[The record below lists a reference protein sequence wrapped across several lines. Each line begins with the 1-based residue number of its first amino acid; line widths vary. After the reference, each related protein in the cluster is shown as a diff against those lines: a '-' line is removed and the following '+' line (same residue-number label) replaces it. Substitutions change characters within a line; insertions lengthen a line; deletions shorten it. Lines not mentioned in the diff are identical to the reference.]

1 METRAWH
8 GELSAEEEEE
18 RLAAL
23 VKEFKHEEEHERI
36 LPAQAEIMT
45 REVSAIVCAIVF
57 CVCFVIS
64 LCSFRCFVLCVIPAQ
79 AEIELRSATEI
90 AERRRRHEGR
100 LPREVQGC
108 SRNFPYLKT
117 RWSHESK
124 KVGRARQAVIDRMVK
139 LASER
144 CRLDLDPEVEAAHVT
159 LQSPQVG
166 TTAAMVA
173 RSMRLPLD
181 KLKQHRVRLKS
192 DRNNPSFIMEDTQG
206 MGVEQRLAAE
216 KKHQRFLDIFGEEM
230 DTLVRLTARHNVQ
243 IGANAA
249 EAVRNISTSPQ
260 KSGGAAAP
268 RPSPPRYNSP
278 RRSVGAD
285 AGRIDLIK
293 RTTGDLTR
301 TLVAQMFER
310 ADAAFVGSPDK
321 DVLRLS
327 LRHGSGD
334 SSTEFEETE
343 TGFEETGF
351 EEDNMSTD
359 DSRAVGGAGGGGSG
373 NAGSGSSSDERGSDS
388 DSGGDEGGSSGGAPP
403 PSDAERQR
411 QDPYVPTARGRAGTI
426 ANLQGIQ
433 EGLRARGH
441 IVGSPVASS
450 HIGGGGGRGEHA
462 RRGRSG
468 TVANLQGIQ
477 ADLRATGH
485 VSAESPQL
493 AAASLPSGGGGGGGH
508 ARERSGTVANLQGI
522 QQDLHTLGS
531 GGEVGSG
538 ARVVH
543 AEEPAAQSI
552 GEIMAAMASL
562 QESMASIGGGGEEH
576 ARARRASV
584 QLLGSLS
591 THLEGLGYTSPRVYE
606 VAPEPELEPSRGGR
620 STLARSNTLTDVST
634 LQSMQS
640 ALRGIGSGGAEPSA
654 AATAVSAAAAEMAAT
669 AGAGEARA
677 SGALDITMEGVEESE
692 ESDSSGGSSQ
702 EEEQQRA
709 TSFSNVEDREAAAV
723 AVPVEEESTGH
734 PVALPATPRRAG
746 VEEDP
751 DDSIM
756 TTMVDGAAASPTRS
770 DAVTAEEH
778 SMSFGFD
785 ELSSSAEGEESDNE

>member
-36 LPAQAEIMT
+36 IPAQAEIMA
-45 REVSAIVCAIVF
+45 RE
-57 CVCFVIS
+57 
-64 LCSFRCFVLCVIPAQ
+64 
-79 AEIELRSATEI
+79 AEIEMRSATEI

-108 SRNFPYLKT
+108 SRNFAYLKS

-181 KLKQHRVRLKS
+181 KLKQHRVRLKR
-192 DRNNPSFIMEDTQG
+192 DRNNPSYLEDTQG
-206 MGVEQRLAAE
+206 MGVEHRLAAE
-216 KKHQRFLDIFGEEM
+216 KKHQRFLDAFGEEM
-230 DTLVRLTARHNVQ
+230 DTLVRLTARHNVK
-243 IGANAA
+243 IGINAA
-249 EAVRNISTSPQ
+249 DAVRKISTSPQ

-334 SSTEFEETE
+334 SSTEFEDTE
-343 TGFEETGF
+343 TGFEDTSAE
-351 EEDNMSTD
+351 
-359 DSRAVGGAGGGGSG
+359 DSRAEGGAGAGAGGGD
-373 NAGSGSSSDERGSDS
+373 AD
-388 DSGGDEGGSSGGAPP
+388 GGVGGCGGGGGSSGDERSSEGGGGEGSSGGSDAPP
-403 PSDAERQR
+403 PSSAERRR
-411 QDPYVPTARGRAGTI
+411 QDLYVPTARGRAGTI

-433 EGLRARGH
+433 EGLRASGH
-441 IVGSPVASS
+441 VIGSPVVSS
-450 HIGGGGGRGEHA
+450 PIGGGSGGGHA
-462 RRGRSG
+462 RGRSG

-477 ADLRATGH
+477 ADL
-485 VSAESPQL
+485 Q
-493 AAASLPSGGGGGGGH
+493 
-508 ARERSGTVANLQGI
+508 
-522 QQDLHTLGS
+522 TLGS
-531 GGEVGSG
+531 GGDVGSG

-552 GEIMAAMASL
+552 SEIMAAMAS
-562 QESMASIGGGGEEH
+562 
-576 ARARRASV
+576 
-584 QLLGSLS
+584 
-591 THLEGLGYTSPRVYE
+591 P
-606 VAPEPELEPSRGGR
+606 P
-620 STLARSNTLTDVST
+620 
-634 LQSMQS
+634 
-640 ALRGIGSGGAEPSA
+640 
-654 AATAVSAAAAEMAAT
+654 
-669 AGAGEARA
+669 
-677 SGALDITMEGVEESE
+677 
-692 ESDSSGGSSQ
+692 
-702 EEEQQRA
+702 
-709 TSFSNVEDREAAAV
+709 
-723 AVPVEEESTGH
+723 
-734 PVALPATPRRAG
+734 
-746 VEEDP
+746 
-751 DDSIM
+751 
-756 TTMVDGAAASPTRS
+756 
-770 DAVTAEEH
+770 
-778 SMSFGFD
+778 
-785 ELSSSAEGEESDNE
+785 